1 MNLHSGMIT
10 SVECRFCFV
19 FSRKSKPGAKRV
31 KSTNYKNFDPIFWPE
46 KNHTHLKLEH
56 PQRWEAY
63 QRLSAVK
70 KFVYFEITIPFA
82 NTIVSYVD
90 TEKYAL
96 TFFLYQSI
104 VEILIW
110 DMLWS
115 PDDVDSQTH
124 DNAMRIFVHDLEL
137 DNFSTT
143 AKTPLALKMTVKYAG
158 IGLSL
163 RQTALALQIVKDTAC
178 VSKIGGMN
186 ELKVATF
193 IRIQCTA
200 VKADRR
206 NEVYLPKNI
215 YHTLAH
221 HVFGYVLAKATPPCH
236 QCSLQQIFARAP
248 SPRVKISIACCNAWW
263 IVNAATTMISKSIH
277 TIVMLL
283 QGQRLTLSKQE
294 FQVHKLIV
302 DLMVT
307 IDVQRD
313 STNHANLDPATN
325 VVCWRWYASLT
336 EIIGFM
342 HHLGHFYMIALES
355 LNDLTRDKL
364 HCDQDNNNDWTNT
377 IILTA

>member
-193 IRIQCTA
+193 IRIQCTVNFQIIA
-200 VKADRR
+200 NNLQNLWALFLAFDGSTCLK
-206 NEVYLPKNI
+206 
-215 YHTLAH
+215 TLYVDIRVCFVWQRQLYNV
-221 HVFGYVLAKATPPCH
+221 HVVSVSFLSSYTGLA
-236 QCSLQQIFARAP
+236 QYE
-248 SPRVKISIACCNAWW
+248 
-263 IVNAATTMISKSIH
+263 M
-277 TIVMLL
+277 
-283 QGQRLTLSKQE
+283 LSKL
-294 FQVHKLIV
+294 FFVLSP
-302 DLMVT
+302 D
-307 IDVQRD
+307 
-313 STNHANLDPATN
+313 
-325 VVCWRWYASLT
+325 
-336 EIIGFM
+336 
-342 HHLGHFYMIALES
+342 
-355 LNDLTRDKL
+355 
-364 HCDQDNNNDWTNT
+364 
-377 IILTA
+377 